1 MNCIMDTA
9 ATRAVLPTA
18 NTWSGI
24 PIRTFRR
31 EKMMGSPDCMTTRTI
46 VMKRYTVRYF
56 HFFINL
62 PKAKIARTETFTN
75 LWIVSLILMGLS
87 ITSIFFLWLIPNARM
102 NERILIDGDDTSA
115 TAGSLVERWF
125 KGKKT
130 GDTKSEVSYEVSSE
144 KPLDPPSDK
153 EDKNNTEPIR

>member
-56 HFFINL
+56 H
-62 PKAKIARTETFTN
+62 
-75 LWIVSLILMGLS
+75 
-87 ITSIFFLWLIPNARM
+87 FFLWLIPNARM

-153 EDKNNTEPIR
+153 EDKNNTEPPYF